1 MSASR
6 RGVPP
11 PIAGGTL
18 GPVTR
23 RAPRSGWTL
32 INLAELWGYRE
43 LLVFYA
49 IRDIKVRYKQTLLG
63 ASWAVLQ
70 PVAMMVVFS
79 IFFGRLAEVP
89 SDDVPYPIFSY
100 CALLPWQ
107 LFASALTHSSN
118 SVVESANV
126 ITKVY
131 FPRLVL
137 PLSSVISGLVDF
149 AIASVVLGGMMAYYG
164 IVPGWALVTLP
175 AFTPPFDRPGREWR
189 PRPLPG

>member
-1 MSASR
+1 M
-6 RGVPP
+6 
-11 PIAGGTL
+11 
-18 GPVTR
+18 
-23 RAPRSGWTL
+23 
-32 INLAELWGYRE
+32 WGYRE

-164 IVPGWALVTLP
+164 IVPGWALVILP